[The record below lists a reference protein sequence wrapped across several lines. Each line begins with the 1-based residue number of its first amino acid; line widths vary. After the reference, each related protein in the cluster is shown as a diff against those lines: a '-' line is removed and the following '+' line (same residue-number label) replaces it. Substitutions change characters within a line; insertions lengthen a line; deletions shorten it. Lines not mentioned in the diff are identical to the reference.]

1 MTLATASLVDVLVGA
16 TTDVFETMIFRQLA
30 GAGDRSWGHATRPKS
45 QIVGT
50 VGFAGSSTGLV
61 AFHASLAAARD
72 ITARDARHAR
82 SDEDG
87 LPDAVGEVTNMI
99 AGAFRTRMAA
109 FQDAWAIS
117 VPTVTVGSDFYI
129 KPISTGD
136 RVIVGVHHGRARTVR
151 RADHHARAPTR
162 RSRTR
167 DPCCL

>member
-1 MTLATASLVDVLVGA
+1 MTPATASLVDVLVGA
-16 TTDVFETMIFRQLA
+16 TTDVFETMIFRQLQT
-30 GAGDRSWGHATRPKS
+30 RETIWGHAARPKS
-45 QIVGT
+45 QMVGT

-61 AFHASLAAARD
+61 AFHLSVDAARE
-72 ITARDARHAR
+72 ITNAMLGIEI
-82 SDEDG
+82 DEEG

-136 RVIVGVHHGRARTVR
+136 RVIVGFTMDAHELFVELIITPDAEAAV
-151 RADHHARAPTR
+151 
-162 RSRTR
+162 
-167 DPCCL
+167 

>member
-1 MTLATASLVDVLVGA
+1 MTLATASVVDVLVGA
-16 TTDVFETMIFRQLA
+16 TTDVFETMTFRQLKA
-30 GAGDRSWGHATRPKS
+30 GEIFWGHATRPKS

-61 AFHASLAAARD
+61 AFHASLPAARD
-72 ITARDARHAR
+72 FTSAMLGIEV
-82 SDEDG
+82 DEEG
-87 LPDAVGEVTNMI
+87 LPDAVGEITNMI

-136 RVIVGVHHGRARTVR
+136 RVIVRFTMDAHELFVELIITPDAEAAV
-151 RADHHARAPTR
+151 
-162 RSRTR
+162 
-167 DPCCL
+167 

>member
-1 MTLATASLVDVLVGA
+1 MTPATASLVDVLVGA
-16 TTDVFETMIFRQLA
+16 TTDVFETMIFRQLQA
-30 GAGDRSWGHATRPKS
+30 RETTWGHAVRPKS

-61 AFHASLAAARD
+61 AFHLSVAAARE
-72 ITARDARHAR
+72 ITTAMLGIEI
-82 SDEDG
+82 DEEG
-87 LPDAVGEVTNMI
+87 LADAVGEVTNMI

-136 RVIVGVHHGRARTVR
+136 RVIVGFTMDAHELFVELIITPDAEAAV
-151 RADHHARAPTR
+151 
-162 RSRTR
+162 
-167 DPCCL
+167 

>member
-1 MTLATASLVDVLVGA
+1 MTIATASLVDVLVGA
-16 TTDVFETMIFRQLA
+16 TTDVFETMIFRQLTA
-30 GAGDRSWGHATRPKS
+30 KDTVWGHATRPKS

-61 AFHASLAAARD
+61 AFHSSIAAAKE
-72 ITARDARHAR
+72 ITGAMLGMEL
-82 SDEDG
+82 DEEG

-136 RVIVGVHHGRARTVR
+136 RVIVSFSMDAHELCVELLITPNTDATV
-151 RADHHARAPTR
+151 
-162 RSRTR
+162 
-167 DPCCL
+167 

>member
-1 MTLATASLVDVLVGA
+1 MTIATASLVDVLVGA
-16 TTDVFETMIFRQLA
+16 TTDVFETMIFRQLKA
-30 GAGDRSWGHATRPKS
+30 KGTVWGHATRPKS

-50 VGFAGSSTGLV
+50 VGFAGSATGLV

-72 ITARDARHAR
+72 ITSAMLGMEL
-82 SDEDG
+82 DEEG
-87 LPDAVGEVTNMI
+87 LPDAIGEVTNMI

-136 RVIVGVHHGRARTVR
+136 RVIVTFSMDAHELFVELIITPNTDATV
-151 RADHHARAPTR
+151 
-162 RSRTR
+162 
-167 DPCCL
+167 

>member
-1 MTLATASLVDVLVGA
+1 MTIATASLVDVLVGA
-16 TTDVFETMIFRQLA
+16 TTDVFETMIFRELKA
-30 GAGDRSWGHATRPKS
+30 RDTVWGNGKRPKS

-61 AFHASLAAARD
+61 AFHTSIAAAKD
-72 ITARDARHAR
+72 ITGAMLGMEM
-82 SDEDG
+82 DEEG

-117 VPTVTVGSDFYI
+117 VPTVTIGSDFYI

-136 RVIVGVHHGRARTVR
+136 RVIVAFSMDAHEIFVELIITPS
-151 RADHHARAPTR
+151 ADSAV
-162 RSRTR
+162 
-167 DPCCL
+167 

>member
-1 MTLATASLVDVLVGA
+1 
-16 TTDVFETMIFRQLA
+16 MIFRQLQQ
-30 GAGDRSWGHATRPKS
+30 RETTWGHAVRPKS

-61 AFHASLAAARD
+61 AFHLSVAAARE
-72 ITARDARHAR
+72 ITSAMLGIEI
-82 SDEDG
+82 DEEG

-109 FQDAWAIS
+109 FQAPWAIS

-136 RVIVGVHHGRARTVR
+136 RVMVGFAMDAHELFVELIITPDAEAAV
-151 RADHHARAPTR
+151 
-162 RSRTR
+162 
-167 DPCCL
+167 

>member
-16 TTDVFETMIFRQLA
+16 TTDVFETMIFRQLHA
-30 GAGDRSWGHATRPKS
+30 GATVWGHATRPRS

-61 AFHASLAAARD
+61 AFHASVAGASEIASAMLGID
-72 ITARDARHAR
+72 I
-82 SDEDG
+82 DEEG
-87 LPDAVGEVTNMI
+87 LPDAIGEVTNMI

-136 RVIVGVHHGRARTVR
+136 RVIVAFRMDTHELFVELIITPN
-151 RADHHARAPTR
+151 ADAAV
-162 RSRTR
+162 
-167 DPCCL
+167 